1 MDFRSFKLRKK
12 KRYPLDFLSPA
23 GNSIGVFQ
31 FLLFVSAFVCR
42 LPLFLFYSI
51 IFTLCTFALLLQK
64 HLCLKN
70 LKYVS
75 IWRNQITFTVSF
87 FFLKFLFILALM
99 VIFIVHSSLCVF
111 KSSFLCYI
119 FGQFKEI
126 VTIVFLLSFRNLF
139 YGEWWRR
146 KNRSSTYVPGYR
158 GQKANCRKWS
168 FPSTSW
174 FRQI

>member
-1 MDFRSFKLRKK
+1 M
-12 KRYPLDFLSPA
+12 PA
-23 GNSIGVFQ
+23 SSVS
-31 FLLFVSAFVCR
+31 FLLNH
-42 LPLFLFYSI
+42 FYSVHV
-51 IFTLCTFALLLQK
+51 CFAPSKALMPQK
-64 HLCLKN
+64 FKICFNMKKSNNFHC
-70 LKYVS
+70 V
-75 IWRNQITFTVSF
+75 I

-99 VIFIVHSSLCVF
+99 AIFIVHSSLCVF

-119 FGQFKEI
+119 FGQFTEI
-126 VTIVFLLSFRNLF
+126 VTIVFLFSFSNLF

-174 FRQI
+174 FLQI